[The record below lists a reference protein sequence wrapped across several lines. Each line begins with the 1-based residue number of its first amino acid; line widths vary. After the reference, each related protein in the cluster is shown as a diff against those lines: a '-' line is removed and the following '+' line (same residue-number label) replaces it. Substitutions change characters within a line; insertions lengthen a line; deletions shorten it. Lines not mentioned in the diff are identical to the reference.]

1 MSAGLIGRTVAG
13 ADRHQLFFALFLVAT
28 LNGFVGH
35 FVRASEERG
44 WLWAVFNL
52 FGVSAIL
59 WLALAAGLSILWRQQ
74 QCEPLRKGDLPLAV
88 GLAVAALFPAPTAS
102 SAALAAASLWA
113 AFTSPSGSPLRRAG
127 FVFLAITGALLWG
140 RLFLALFSG
149 PLLEADAIFVARLVG
164 AEHAG
169 NMLWYGRV
177 SDGVVVAPGC
187 SSLQGM
193 SLALVFWATVNAF
206 FQVRFD
212 WRAAAYCLAALAAT
226 IAVNV
231 LRIGAMLRWP
241 ARLEEI
247 HHGWG
252 YQLSMWVTLILVVGI
267 CLWGARHEVFPRR

>member
-1 MSAGLIGRTVAG
+1 MRAGLIGRTVGG
-13 ADRHQLFFALFLVAT
+13 ADRHQLFFGLFLVAT

-44 WLWAVFNL
+44 WLWAVGNL

-59 WLALAAGLSILWRQQ
+59 WMALAAGLSILFQQ
-74 QCEPLRKGDLPLAV
+74 QLHEPLRRGDLPLAF
-88 GLAVAALFPAPTAS
+88 GLVLVALFPAPTAS
-102 SAALAAASLWA
+102 SAALAVASLWA
-113 AFTSPSGSPLRRAG
+113 VFTSPPGAPLRRAG
-127 FVFLAITGALLWG
+127 IVFLAITGALLWG

-149 PLLEADAIFVARLVG
+149 PLLEADAIFVALLVG
-164 AEHAG
+164 ADHAG

-187 SSLQGM
+187 SSMQGM
-193 SLALVFWATVNAF
+193 SLALVFWATVNEF
-206 FQVRFD
+206 FEVRFD
-212 WRAAAYCLAALAAT
+212 VKAAAYCLAALAAT

-241 ARLEEI
+241 EHLDGI

-267 CLWGARHEVFPRR
+267 CLRGARHEIFSPR